1 MTGSTERL
9 IRIALHGVQGPI
21 EVSGSRYRHPEVMP
35 GLGLALKDQQI
46 ADVLSYIRTAW
57 GGKSQVEE
65 HDVKR
70 VRTEHKD
77 RVLPWNVKELL
88 ELK

>member
-1 MTGSTERL
+1 
-9 IRIALHGVQGPI
+9 
-21 EVSGSRYRHPEVMP
+21 MP
-35 GLGLALKDQQI
+35 GLGPALKDQQI

-70 VRTEHKD
+70 VRAAHKD